1 MTASITETLTSSF
14 GTFTIRNSVFEISE
28 RPQQVFVVKHLVKC
42 IRGDSGNYL
51 AWHTTGSDKTS
62 SKGEARWVSVSGA
75 NQFNHLLGC
84 SDEENTNT
92 AAHP

>member
-1 MTASITETLTSSF
+1 
-14 GTFTIRNSVFEISE
+14 
-28 RPQQVFVVKHLVKC
+28 VKC

-51 AWHTTGSDKTS
+51 AWHTTGSGKTL
-62 SKGEARWVSVSGA
+62 SKGEARWVIVSGT

-92 AAHP
+92 PAHP